1 MFVARVC
8 HAEGCFG
15 TIYLIVGLAAYAAT
29 AQSEPILETFTA
41 GGVNNLIRYAPE
53 TESVATIARDA
64 IGRAIDV
71 YMLLWEP
78 GASVV
83 PFQTVVEVL
92 NEYDEEVQAEAA
104 IDELADIPEPYGD
117 VTFTGTTACYVTV
130 YAVDI
135 AELDIAPVLAHEIAH
150 CFQDHY
156 IVGSHDG
163 TTIENSSWWAEGTA
177 EWLASLVYP
186 ERAAE
191 TFGLGVAQ
199 EELLYVVDNNQ
210 PLTDSATRNDDYGG
224 YGSLYLWQFLASPG
238 GLDSGMGSPE
248 TVLASVRGVP
258 VSITSLEDYDNYL
271 ARELGGAP
279 QEMHDFGVALARQ
292 NLAFQPMPSELFG
305 APEISALPLNVDIEV
320 EDFTLNFQAFEF
332 FATEGVEAIQVS
344 TRGLSDASIMM
355 SVNHEGNDYTRI
367 GDDSPV
373 TLCLPETGVVIRMV
387 VSRADG
393 DSDAPFVVR
402 MEPAADPED
411 CTSPALG
418 ESVSPTCIV
427 GTWQLTSDPMEYLV
441 EATMTGS
448 GAESVPGTTIVAFA
462 EDGSVAY
469 TMDGWVLAIGDAAT
483 QSGGTMTMSAAMTG
497 RIAYIFNDDGTYTVS
512 DLDLA
517 VQDMSVMANINGFEM
532 DMTEIV
538 MGSLDVSTTLVP
550 IPARLSCN
558 GDMLDWVIEYNGE
571 EYTWLFSRIG

>member
-1 MFVARVC
+1 MRKVV
-8 HAEGCFG
+8 FG
-15 TIYLIVGLAAYAAT
+15 MILSMASLAVT
-29 AQSEPILETFTA
+29 AQSEPILDSFTA
-41 GGVNNLIRYAPE
+41 GGVTNLIRYAPE
-53 TESVATIARDA
+53 TEGVATIARDA

-71 YMLLWEP
+71 YMPLWEP

-92 NEYDEEVQAEAA
+92 NEFDEEIQAEAA

-117 VTFTGTTACYVTV
+117 VTFAGTTACYVTV

-199 EELLYVVDNNQ
+199 AELLFVTENNQ
-210 PLTDSATRNDDYGG
+210 PLTDTASHNDDYGG

-248 TVLASVRGVP
+248 TVLASVRTVP
-258 VSITSLEDYDNYL
+258 VRIGSTEDYDNYL
-271 ARELGGAP
+271 AMELGSAA

-305 APEISALPLNVDIEV
+305 TPEMSTLPLSVDVEV
-320 EDFTLNFQAFEF
+320 EDFTLNFEAFEF
-332 FATEGVEAIQVS
+332 SPTEGVEAIQVS
-344 TRGLSDASIMM
+344 TRGLSDTSLMA
-355 SVNHEGNDYTRI
+355 SVNHEGNDYTPI
-367 GDDSPV
+367 GDDNPV
-373 TLCLPETGVVIRMV
+373 TLCLPETGVVVRV
-387 VSRADG
+387 VTTRADG

-402 MEPAADPED
+402 MEPATDPGD
-411 CTSPALG
+411 CTDPALG
-418 ESVSPTCIV
+418 VSLSPTCIV

-448 GAESVPGTTIVAFA
+448 SAESVPGSTIVAFA
-462 EDGSVAY
+462 EDGSIAY
-469 TMDGWVLAIGDAAT
+469 TMDGWVLVIGDAAT

-497 RIAYIFNDDGTYTVS
+497 RIAYIFSDDGTYTVS
-512 DLDLA
+512 DLDLT

-538 MGSLDVSTTLVP
+538 MGSLDVGNTLVP

-558 GDMLDWVIEYNGE
+558 GDLLDWVIVYNGE

>member
-1 MFVARVC
+1 MRKVV
-8 HAEGCFG
+8 FG
-15 TIYLIVGLAAYAAT
+15 MILSMASLAVT
-29 AQSEPILETFTA
+29 AQSEPILDSFTA
-41 GGVNNLIRYAPE
+41 GGVTNLIRYAPE
-53 TESVATIARDA
+53 TEGVATIARDA

-71 YMLLWEP
+71 YMPLWEP

-92 NEYDEEVQAEAA
+92 NEFDEEIQAEAA

-117 VTFTGTTACYVTV
+117 VTFAGTTACYVTV

-156 IVGSHDG
+156 IAGSHDG

-199 EELLYVVDNNQ
+199 AELLFVTENNQ
-210 PLTDSATRNDDYGG
+210 PLTDTASHNDDYGG

-248 TVLASVRGVP
+248 TVLASVRTVP
-258 VSITSLEDYDNYL
+258 VRIGSTEDYDNYL
-271 ARELGGAP
+271 AMELGSAA

-305 APEISALPLNVDIEV
+305 TPEMSTLPLSVDVEV
-320 EDFTLNFQAFEF
+320 EDFTLNFEAFEF
-332 FATEGVEAIQVS
+332 SPTEGVEAIQVS
-344 TRGLSDASIMM
+344 TRGLSDTSLMV
-355 SVNHEGNDYTRI
+355 SVNHEGNDYTPI
-367 GDDSPV
+367 GDDNPV
-373 TLCLPETGVVIRMV
+373 TLCLPETGVVVRV
-387 VSRADG
+387 VTTRADG

-402 MEPAADPED
+402 MEPATDPGD
-411 CTSPALG
+411 CTDPALG
-418 ESVSPTCIV
+418 VSLSPTCIV

-448 GAESVPGTTIVAFA
+448 SAESVPGSTIVAFA
-462 EDGSVAY
+462 EDGSIAY
-469 TMDGWVLAIGDAAT
+469 TMDGWVLVIGDAAT

-497 RIAYIFNDDGTYTVS
+497 RIAYIFSDDGTYTVS
-512 DLDLA
+512 DLDLT

-538 MGSLDVSTTLVP
+538 MGSLDVGNTLVP

-558 GDMLDWVIEYNGE
+558 GDLLDWVIVYNGE

>member
-1 MFVARVC
+1 MRKGVL
-8 HAEGCFG
+8 G
-15 TIYLIVGLAAYAAT
+15 TIFLLVSLTALATT
-29 AQSEPILETFTA
+29 AQSEPILESFTA
-41 GGVNNLIRYAPE
+41 GGVNNLIRYARE
-53 TESVATIARDA
+53 TEGVAMIARDA

-71 YMLLWEP
+71 YMPLWEP

-104 IDELADIPEPYGD
+104 IHELADIPEPFGD
-117 VTFTGTTACYVTV
+117 VTFTGTMACYVTV

-135 AELDIAPVLAHEIAH
+135 AELDVAPVLAHEIAH

-156 IVGSHDG
+156 IAGSHAG

-186 ERAAE
+186 EHAAE
-191 TFGLGVAQ
+191 TFGLGAAQ
-199 EELLYVVDNNQ
+199 AELLFVTENNQ
-210 PLTDSATRNDDYGG
+210 PLTDTASHNDDYGG

-258 VSITSLEDYDNYL
+258 VRISSIEDYDNYL
-271 ARELGGAP
+271 AGELGGAA
-279 QEMHDFGVALARQ
+279 QEIHDFGVALARQ

-305 APEISALPLNVDIEV
+305 TPETSTLPLNVDMDV
-320 EDFTLNFQAFEF
+320 EDFTLSFHAFEF
-332 FATEGVEAIQVS
+332 FPTEDVEAIQVS
-344 TRGLSDASIMM
+344 TRGLSDASIMV
-355 SVNHEGNDYTRI
+355 SVNSEGNTYTPI
-367 GDDSPV
+367 GDDNPV
-373 TLCLPETGVVIRMV
+373 TLCLPETGVVVRLV
-387 VSRADG
+387 TTRADG
-393 DSDAPFVVR
+393 DSDSAFVVR
-402 MEPAADPED
+402 MEPAVEDED

-418 ESVSPTCIV
+418 ESISPTCIV

-448 GAESVPGTTIVAFA
+448 MAESVPGTTIVAFA
-462 EDGSVAY
+462 EDGSMAY
-469 TMDGWVLAIGDAAT
+469 SMNDWVLVISDAAT

-497 RIAYIFNDDGTYTVS
+497 RIAYTFNADGTYTVS
-512 DLDLA
+512 DLDLT
-517 VQDMSVMANINGFEM
+517 VQDLSVIANINGFEM

-538 MGSLDVSTTLVP
+538 MGTLDVSQTLVP

-558 GDMLDWVIEYNGE
+558 GDLLDWVIAYNGQ